1 MPKPSDFVNIFL
13 KDKLIDGLEFISAP
27 RVNGNTL
34 DENIKLN
41 RQKLLDKSI
50 KKQQELFEQEKYNL

>member
-1 MPKPSDFVNIFL
+1 MPKPSDFINIFL
-13 KDKLIDGLEFISAP
+13 KDKLIDGLEFISTP

-41 RQKLLDKSI
+41 KQKLLDKTL
-50 KKQQELFEQEKYNL
+50 KKQKEVFIQKKYNL

>member
-1 MPKPSDFVNIFL
+1 MPKPSDFVNVFL
-13 KDKLIDGLEFISAP
+13 KDKLMDGLEFISSP

-41 RQKLLDKSI
+41 RQKLLDKTL
-50 KKQQELFEQEKYNL
+50 KKQEEALMQKKYNL

>member
-1 MPKPSDFVNIFL
+1 MPKPSEFISIFL
-13 KDKLIDGLEFISAP
+13 EDKLRDGLEFISTP

-41 RQKLLDKSI
+41 KQKLLDKTL
-50 KKQQELFEQEKYNL
+50 KKQEEVFMQKKYNL